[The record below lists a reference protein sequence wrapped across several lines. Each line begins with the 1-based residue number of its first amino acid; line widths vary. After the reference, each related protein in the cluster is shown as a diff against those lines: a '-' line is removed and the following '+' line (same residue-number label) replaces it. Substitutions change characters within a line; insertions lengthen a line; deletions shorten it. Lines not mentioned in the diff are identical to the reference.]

1 MAHPPPCIT
10 HGVPLTH
17 CHPAALRQ
25 QEPCSLTSSISSI
38 PQAPMPQPE
47 VLSCL
52 SAGPKPVAS
61 QQEKGALLVSSKGL
75 CGLPPT
81 GHGKPTFPWH
91 N

>member
-10 HGVPLTH
+10 HGVPLSH

-25 QEPCSLTSSISSI
+25 QEPYSLTSSISSI
-38 PQAPMPQPE
+38 PQGPMPQPE
-47 VLSCL
+47 APLLPLSRPKTCGQP
-52 SAGPKPVAS
+52 AG
-61 QQEKGALLVSSKGL
+61 KGALLLSSEGL